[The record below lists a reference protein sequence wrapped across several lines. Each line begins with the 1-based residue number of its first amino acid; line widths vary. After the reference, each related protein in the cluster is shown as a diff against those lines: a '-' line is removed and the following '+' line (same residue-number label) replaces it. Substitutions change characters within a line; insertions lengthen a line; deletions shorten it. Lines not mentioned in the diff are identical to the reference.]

1 MNVKE
6 IKELI
11 RLLAETDITE
21 LKLEKYGTKVE
32 IKKGRPESA
41 TTPVTTVNNVTP
53 APQVQMAPTAPQP
66 IPPVGAEQAHGP
78 SPEEDMELPPNQMM
92 IVAPMV
98 GTFYRAPSPGAEPFV
113 EVNQVVEPGEVLCII
128 EAMKLMNEI
137 ESDTGGR
144 IIKILVENGQP
155 VEYGQ
160 PMFLLEKV

>member
-6 IKELI
+6 IKELVK
-11 RLLAETDITE
+11 LLVETDITE
-21 LKLEKYGTKVE
+21 LNLESDGTKIV
-32 IKKGRPESA
+32 IKKGHPESVA
-41 TTPVTTVNNVTP
+41 APVTTVNYAPPAP
-53 APQVQMAPTAPQP
+53 APQVQMINTVPT
-66 IPPVGAEQAHGP
+66 GAEQAP
-78 SPEEDMELPPNQMM
+78 SPEEDTDLPANQMM

-113 EVNQVVEPGEVLCII
+113 EVNQVVEAGEVLCII

-144 IIKILVENGQP
+144 IVKILVENGQP